1 MGSRNIRASGPP
13 LPLLV
18 LNHHSNL
25 YEKLPIYCSTQ
36 FVNCY
41 SKSSIFILGGGPLAR
56 ALGMGYRVYLRTVLG
71 VSTYILGCSPLRGGG
86 GGGSARGDRE
96 NTKGGGGRMD
106 LLRRYTNQIV
116 MIIMIQ
122 SRFFLVFSF

>member
-1 MGSRNIRASGPP
+1 M
-13 LPLLV
+13 
-18 LNHHSNL
+18 
-25 YEKLPIYCSTQ
+25 
-36 FVNCY
+36 NCY
-41 SKSSIFILGGGPLAR
+41 R
-56 ALGMGYRVYLRTVLG
+56 ALWDTEYTYIRTVLG
-71 VSTYILGCSPLRGGG
+71 VSTYILGCSPLRG

-122 SRFFLVFSF
+122 GRFFLVFSF